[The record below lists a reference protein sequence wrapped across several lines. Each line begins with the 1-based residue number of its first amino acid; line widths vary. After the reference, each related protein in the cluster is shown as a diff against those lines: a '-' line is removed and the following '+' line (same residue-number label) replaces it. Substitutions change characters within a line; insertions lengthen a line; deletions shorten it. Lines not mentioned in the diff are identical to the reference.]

1 MNMNCNEALKTQAL
15 FDGELNGQ
23 DTADATRHTATCE
36 ECKELLGQLTANRN
50 ALRKELTYSTAPDDL
65 RSGILQAIA
74 AEEHT
79 KIVRFPVAARRF
91 WQGVAAGGLG
101 MAAAAALAVFALL
114 PPESDAL
121 VAEVTDAHIRST
133 GGTHLVDV
141 ASVDPVQTERWLKA
155 HTGVASPY
163 ADASTGFS
171 LVGGRADYVYGASSA
186 VTVYRHGR
194 HTVDVFAWAE
204 DEDEALPEQATNK
217 GYNVVIWKKG
227 SVVFCAI
234 SNIPMAELE
243 KLASALGHQTA

>member
-1 MNMNCNEALKTQAL
+1 MNMNCSEGLKTQAL
-15 FDGELNGQ
+15 YDGELEGEK
-23 DTADATRHTATCE
+23 AAEAERHAATCE
-36 ECKELLGQLTANRN
+36 ECKNLLGQLTANRN
-50 ALRKELTYSTAPDDL
+50 ALRRELSYFGAPDNL
-65 RSGILQAIA
+65 RSSILEAIT
-74 AEEHT
+74 AEERA

-133 GGTHLVDV
+133 GGAHLVDV
-141 ASVDPVQTERWLKA
+141 ASADPAQTERWLKA

-163 ADASTGFS
+163 ADAATGFS
-171 LVGGRADYVYGASSA
+171 LIGGRADYVYGASSA
-186 VTVYRHGR
+186 VTVYRHGG

-204 DEDEALPEQATNK
+204 DEDEALPAQVTNK
-217 GYNVVIWKKG
+217 GYNIVIWKKG

-234 SNIPMAELE
+234 SNIPMVELE